1 MYISLATTLRKSQ
14 FLSGNLEESNDQS
27 FPILIHGRSNVKS
40 MLWVIDIFPEAIE
53 TILLDSRYDSEDAN
67 NALGDSEDEE
77 LPREWCC
84 WVCFLLVNLS
94 DRFSIV

>member
-27 FPILIHGRSNVKS
+27 FPILIHGRNNVKS

-53 TILLDSRYDSEDAN
+53 TILLDSRYDLEDVN

-77 LPREWCC
+77 LPQEWCC